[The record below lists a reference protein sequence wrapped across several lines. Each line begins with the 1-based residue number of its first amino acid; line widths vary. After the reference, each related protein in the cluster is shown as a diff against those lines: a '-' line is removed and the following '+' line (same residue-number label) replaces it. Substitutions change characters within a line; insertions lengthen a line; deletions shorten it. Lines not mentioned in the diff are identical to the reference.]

1 MVDGP
6 IQAVLNPDSFS
17 QRRLPVPGGS
27 RKDFYA
33 GNPEGFAAHKAALAR
48 LLNSIAQSEPGAH
61 RINVAVQMRPDALA
75 KSHRPFGRLFS
86 ATRAAHVGTGNY
98 GELIFA
104 VSAESLAD
112 VAALVVAA
120 ELHPD
125 IGLDRVGN
133 LVAKPTVARAEV
145 SAIQSIRRW
154 SPADERGYSLEEA
167 DEWLVGST
175 SRMHVELL
183 DVPKTGAMR
192 AAAIEDIKKLAALGV
207 QRPRWFQLRGD
218 ILRRVAVDFGPTIPL
233 TRQVAVAQMDLRSE
247 RSELRETLFML
258 ESSNAVRRVA
268 LEDKI
273 ASTSDLARAGE
284 EVQLA
289 STAQAGVESRA
300 IVGVIDG
307 GVAGPFGH
315 SSVHVVGRS
324 GLLALEHK
332 DVAKMSHATQI
343 ASILALGSALNPT
356 ILRQD
361 EDCRIYD
368 LDLLPA
374 DEDRADYYSSLDD
387 FLDEVRA
394 SVGRAKNRDGVRVF
408 NLSYNLVRAP
418 GGSTYSAAAKGL
430 DLIALDLDVIF
441 VISAGNLGI
450 LEERV
455 EWPPDPRDAL
465 ASLGSSAAVDG
476 LGAPG
481 ESIANISVGAVN
493 PPGMALG
500 IEGAPTRYTRR
511 SAPIPSATK
520 PDFAAIGGGSTASR
534 AETSG
539 LYALDS
545 FGRFGAVKGT
555 SYASPIAAR
564 YLATL
569 DRAIAGEVPR
579 DLIIAVATHHA
590 EIPAPLRHSSLDEV
604 TPSLVGRGV
613 LPSVASTLNG
623 VSSRFTLVFSDV
635 IPPGRR
641 VEFPFR
647 WPDALTSPEGKCRG
661 RIKLTLVAQPILN
674 YAHGV
679 EMVRVNLD
687 GALKQST
694 EDGRFLAQVQPTHQ
708 FFSGYRYA
716 NEKNLATMLGKWYP
730 VKSWERVMPRGVG
743 RSGDWRLDI
752 DYLTRAGETI
762 SESGIRFAAVLTV
775 EDPTGEAPVHEEMR
789 ASLTTIGVS
798 LNDLRTAVDV
808 GVSAR
813 V

>member
-1 MVDGP
+1 M
-6 IQAVLNPDSFS
+6 
-17 QRRLPVPGGS
+17 
-27 RKDFYA
+27 
-33 GNPEGFAAHKAALAR
+33 
-48 LLNSIAQSEPGAH
+48 
-61 RINVAVQMRPDALA
+61 AVQMRPDALA

-86 ATRAAHVGTGNY
+86 ATRASHVGTGNY

-112 VAALVVAA
+112 IATLVAAT
-120 ELHPD
+120 ELHPETEV
-125 IGLDRVGN
+125 DRTGN
-133 LVAKPTVARAEV
+133 LVAKPTVGRAEV
-145 SAIQSIRRW
+145 SAIHSIRKW
-154 SPADERGYSLEEA
+154 SPAAERGYSLDEA
-167 DEWLVGST
+167 DDWLIGST
-175 SRMHVELL
+175 SRMQVELL
-183 DVPKTGAMR
+183 DVPKTGTMR
-192 AAAIEDIKKLAALGV
+192 GAAIDDIQKLAALGV
-207 QRPRWFQLRGD
+207 QRPRWLHLRGD
-218 ILRRVAVDFGPTIPL
+218 ILRRASIESASMVPL
-233 TRQVAVAQMDLRSE
+233 TRQVAVDHVDPTTE
-247 RSELRETLFML
+247 KVELRETLFLL
-258 ESSNAVRRVA
+258 EASNAVRRVA

-273 ASTSDLARAGE
+273 ARTPELIEAERGAPTPSP
-284 EVQLA
+284 
-289 STAQAGVESRA
+289 AQVGVESKA

-307 GVAGPFGH
+307 GVAGPFAN
-315 SSVHVVGRS
+315 SSIHVVGRS
-324 GLLALEHK
+324 GLLAPEHK
-332 DVAKMSHATQI
+332 SVTKMSHATQV
-343 ASILALGSALNPT
+343 ASILALGSAFNSD

-368 LDLLPA
+368 LDLLPS
-374 DEDRADYYSSLDD
+374 DEFREGYYSSLDD

-394 SVGRAKNRDGVRVF
+394 SVARAKARDGVRIF

-418 GGSTYSAAAKGL
+418 GGSPYSVAARGL
-430 DLIALDLDVIF
+430 DRIALDLDVIF
-441 VISAGNLGI
+441 VISAGNLGV

-465 ASLGSSAAVDG
+465 ASLGSSAALDG
-476 LGAPG
+476 MGAPA
-481 ESIANISVGAVN
+481 ESIANVSVGAIN

-511 SAPIPSATK
+511 STPIPSALK
-520 PDFAAIGGGSTASR
+520 PDFAAIGGGSAATA

-545 FGRFGAVKGT
+545 FGRLDAVKGT
-555 SYASPIAAR
+555 SFASPIAAR

-569 DRAIAGEVPR
+569 DKAIAGEVPR

-590 EIPAPLRHSSLDEV
+590 EIPPAMRHASLDAV

-613 LPSVASTLNG
+613 LPSVARTLNG

-647 WPDALTSPEGKCRG
+647 WPDSLTSPEGKCRG
-661 RIKLTLVAQPILN
+661 RIKLTLVAQPTLN
-674 YAHGV
+674 YAHGM

-687 GALKQST
+687 GALKQSA
-694 EDGRFLAQVQPTHQ
+694 EDGRFLSQVQPTHQ

-716 NEKNLATMLGKWYP
+716 NERNLATTLGKWFP
-730 VKSWERVMPRGVG
+730 VKSWERTMPRGVG

-752 DYLTRAGETI
+752 DYLTRAGESI

-775 EDPTGEAPVHEEMR
+775 EDPTGEASVHEDMR

-798 LNDLRTAVDV
+798 LSDLRTAVDV